1 MPLLRLD
8 PGVLY
13 QKFIGE
19 SESQLRQALAQ
30 AEAMAP
36 IILWIDEIEKA
47 FASASSSTADGG
59 LSKRMF
65 GTLLTWMQDHRH
77 PIFIIATAND
87 ISSLPPELMR
97 KGRFDEVFFIDV
109 PSPAAR
115 KRILEIHLARRKR
128 NPADFD
134 LDGLV
139 DITDQFTGA
148 ELEQVVV
155 SGLFNAFTEKVD
167 LSSDHLADAI
177 RETRPLAILMAEDIQ
192 HLRNWASDR
201 CVDAD

>member
-1 MPLLRLD
+1 M
-8 PGVLY
+8 
-13 QKFIGE
+13 
-19 SESQLRQALAQ
+19 Q

-109 PSPAAR
+109 PTPAAR
-115 KRILEIHLARRKR
+115 KRILEIHLTRRKR
-128 NPADFD
+128 DPNDFD
-134 LDGLV
+134 LDSLV
-139 DITDQFTGA
+139 DITEQFTGS

-167 LSSDHLADAI
+167 LSSQHLAAAI
-177 RETRPLAILMAEDIQ
+177 QETRPLAVLMAEDIQ
-192 HLRNWASDR
+192 QIRDWAANR
-201 CVDAD
+201 CVSAD